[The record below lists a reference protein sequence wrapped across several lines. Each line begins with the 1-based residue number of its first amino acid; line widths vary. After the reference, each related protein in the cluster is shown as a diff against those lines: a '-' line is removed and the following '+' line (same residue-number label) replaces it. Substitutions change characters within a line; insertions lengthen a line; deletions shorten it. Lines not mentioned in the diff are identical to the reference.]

1 MEVNVE
7 YQEKPTNTLVVAFAF
22 GTPSTTQPNRRIG
35 AVACELARE
44 HGCAVFTQV
53 DVPLSADVM
62 CIPASEM
69 PGKPPRM
76 LRLCH
81 EAMRYAMNRGITAI
95 HVVAGFPHMPRVM
108 RDLKIAK
115 AEQNWQGEFLHH
127 AWMRTET
134 AQEHWFVP
142 ECTQWRTRWVWLW
155 NVRELA
161 LHLLMEL
168 WSSLY
173 KGLVR

>member
-1 MEVNVE
+1 MKN
-7 YQEKPTNTLVVAFAF
+7 QEKPGNELVVAFAF
-22 GTPSTTQPNRRIG
+22 GTPSTTKPNRRIG

-53 DVPLSADVM
+53 DAPLADDVERVPVDERRPCPTLPMSRQA
-62 CIPASEM
+62 I
-69 PGKPPRM
+69 
-76 LRLCH
+76 
-81 EAMRYAMNRGITAI
+81 RYAKERGVTAI
-95 HVVAGFPHMPRVM
+95 RVVAAVAHMPRVM
-108 RDLKIAK
+108 HDLEIAK
-115 AEQNWQGEFLHH
+115 AEQGWRGEFLYH

-161 LHLLMEL
+161 LHLLML
-168 WSSLY
+168 WPWFY
-173 KGLVR
+173 KRRVG